1 MSRFRVIE
9 GGGEGDDPSG
19 GGPEDPMF
27 EQRVARLEEDVKELR
42 GDVRVIRDDIADI
55 KERFAR
61 MEGGF
66 AGINAKLDAIPT
78 VWNFSQALIIQFIA
92 IIGVV
97 VGILALLKS

>member
-1 MSRFRVIE
+1 MTDNVHEFPH
-9 GGGEGDDPSG
+9 GDKRDGS
-19 GGPEDPMF
+19 GGPEDPML

-61 MEGGF
+61 IEGGF

-78 VWNFSQALIIQFIA
+78 IWHFAQALIIQLVA

-97 VGILALLKS
+97 AGILALLNT